1 MRKQPVK
8 KKQGIYQIHGLNG
21 CSNIIGEKSLKIICI
36 DIMIG
41 GNAEKK
47 KWVNSLTKTK
57 KYPIHRM
64 GKDQFLKKYSGKRT
78 QGIVVSFQ
86 GDIIHNLPS
95 LKMSTDNECLLVVD
109 NLEDPQNLGQII
121 RTAECANIS
130 GILLPEHQ
138 SVQLTDA
145 VLQVSQGAFVHLPI
159 FRCGNLHQQ
168 LRILKKEGFWI
179 IGVENSVKAMSW
191 HELDFKRKMVLIMG
205 SEGKGIRKVIV
216 KTCDELIT
224 IPMQGQLNSLN
235 VSSAT
240 SAILFERQRQ
250 LSQKITS
257 VTR

>member
-64 GKDQFLKKYSGKRT
+64 GKDQFLKKYFGKRT
-78 QGIVVSFQ
+78 QGIVVLFQ
-86 GDIIHNLPS
+86 GNIIQNIPS
-95 LKMSTDNECLLVVD
+95 FKMSEENECLLVAD

-121 RTAECANIS
+121 RTAECANIT
-130 GILLPEHQ
+130 GLLLPEHH
-138 SVQLTDA
+138 SAQLTDT

-159 FRCGNLHQQ
+159 YRCGNLHQQ
-168 LRILKKEGFWI
+168 LRTLKKEGFWI
-179 IGVENSVKAMSW
+179 IGVENSVQAMSW
-191 HELDFKRKMVLIMG
+191 HQLDYKRKLVLVMG
-205 SEGKGIRKVIV
+205 SEGKGIRPVILKV
-216 KTCDELIT
+216 CDELIT
-224 IPMQGQLNSLN
+224 IPMQGKLNSLN
-235 VSSAT
+235 VASAS
-240 SAILFERQRQ
+240 SAILFERLRQ
-250 LSQKITS
+250 LSLL
-257 VTR
+257 

>member
-1 MRKQPVK
+1 
-8 KKQGIYQIHGLNG
+8 
-21 CSNIIGEKSLKIICI
+21 
-36 DIMIG
+36 
-41 GNAEKK
+41 
-47 KWVNSLTKTK
+47 
-57 KYPIHRM
+57 
-64 GKDQFLKKYSGKRT
+64 
-78 QGIVVSFQ
+78 
-86 GDIIHNLPS
+86 
-95 LKMSTDNECLLVVD
+95 LLVID

-138 SVQLTDA
+138 CVQLTNA

-159 FRCGNLHQQ
+159 YSCGNLHQQ
-168 LRILKKEGFWI
+168 LRALKKEGFWI
-179 IGVENSVKAMSW
+179 IGVENSVNAVSW
-191 HELDFKRKMVLIMG
+191 HELDYNRNLVLVMG
-205 SEGKGIRKVIV
+205 SEGKGIRQVIV

>member
-1 MRKQPVK
+1 MRKQPTK
-8 KKQGIYQIHGLNG
+8 KKQGIYQIYGLNG
-21 CSNIIGEKSLKIICI
+21 CSNIIGEKNLKIIRI

-47 KWVNSLTKTK
+47 KWVNNLAKIK
-57 KYPIHRM
+57 IYPVHRM

-86 GDIIHNLPS
+86 GNIIQSLPS
-95 LKMSTDNECLLVVD
+95 FKMSIDNECLLVID

-121 RTAECANIS
+121 RTAECANIT
-130 GILLPEHQ
+130 GLLLPEHQ

-145 VLQVSQGAFVHLPI
+145 VLQVSQGAFIHLPI

-168 LRILKKEGFWI
+168 LRALKNEGFWI

-191 HELDFKRKMVLIMG
+191 HELDYKRKMVLVMG
-205 SEGKGIRKVIV
+205 SEGKGIRPVIV
-216 KTCDELIT
+216 KACDELIT
-224 IPMQGQLNSLN
+224 IPMQGKLNSLN

-250 LSQKITS
+250 VNAKL
-257 VTR
+257 